1 VNGSV
6 VDAALGYLS
15 RGWSVIPVR
24 PRSKRP
30 IIAWQRYQEHPPSA
44 ELVRHWY
51 ERWPDANVAVVTG
64 AVSALV
70 VVDVD
75 PAHGGARSLQR
86 LEAAHGPL
94 PDTLEAVTGGGGRHL
109 YFAHPGS
116 TVHNRVDLAPGIDIR
131 ADGGLVVAP
140 PSVHPSGRLYRWATG
155 HGPDEVAPAPL
166 PSWLLAQAEPAERHA
181 AHPMGY
187 WRRLLAE
194 GVPEG
199 RRNSSIASLA
209 GHLFHHQVD
218 EAVVTE
224 LLLAWNR
231 ARCRPPLADDEVVR
245 TVQSIARLHRAGAR

>member
-1 VNGSV
+1 MSGSV
-6 VDAALGYLS
+6 VDAALDYLR

-30 IIAWQRYQEHPPSA
+30 IIAWQSYQEHPPSA
-44 ELVRHWY
+44 DLVRHWY

-64 AVSALV
+64 AVSGLV

-75 PAHGGARSLQR
+75 PAHGGGASLQR
-86 LEAAHGPL
+86 LQKDHGVL
-94 PDTLEAVTGGGGRHL
+94 PTTLEAITGGGGRHL

-116 TVHNRVDLAPGIDIR
+116 TVHNRVDLARGIDIR
-131 ADGGLVVAP
+131 GDGGLVVAP
-140 PSVHPSGRLYRWATG
+140 PSIHPSGQLYRWAAG
-155 HGPDEVAPAPL
+155 RGPDEAEPAPL
-166 PSWLLAQAEPAERHA
+166 PSWLLAKAEPADGHA
-181 AHPMGY
+181 AHPVGH

-209 GHLFHHQVD
+209 GHLLHHQVD

-231 ARCRPPLADDEVVR
+231 TRCRPPLPDDEVVR
-245 TVQSIARLHRAGAR
+245 TVQSIGRLHREDHR